1 MSKNKTKI
9 KEIKEMDCVD
19 LEFDDNVPSTQVESN
34 KNSSVNK
41 TIDEHLDLMEE
52 QLLDP
57 MTPKRSEEMLSP
69 NPQDTTIN
77 SIITVHLEQQI
88 NELQT
93 EKSKIVEDNTL
104 DKKRKKNLK
113 KKLRKKM
120 KKA

>member
-19 LEFDDNVPSTQVESN
+19 LEFEDNVPSTQVESN